1 MPYPTKYPETQIHVL
16 LTKQR
21 AHPITSPTAGPACTI
36 CTFRASF
43 QPICTTCMY
52 PTLCWLVVTAARP
65 PRLNWMGLTRGS
77 AR

>member
-21 AHPITSPTAGPACTI
+21 AHPITNPAAGPARMI

-43 QPICTTCMY
+43 QPICTTCMH
-52 PTLCWLVVTAARP
+52 PTLCRSVVAAAHP
-65 PRLNWMGLTRGS
+65 PHLNWMGLARVS
-77 AR
+77 AM